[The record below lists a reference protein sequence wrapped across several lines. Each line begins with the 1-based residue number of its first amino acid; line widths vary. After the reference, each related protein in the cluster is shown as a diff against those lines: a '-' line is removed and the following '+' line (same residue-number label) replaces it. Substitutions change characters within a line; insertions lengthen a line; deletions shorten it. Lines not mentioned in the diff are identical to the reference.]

1 MFHIFLYFPFL
12 YYGILGPVDAE
23 PDSQWRTDG
32 HQYNLQEKLVFG
44 QGGGRSRGHR
54 RVSNIKH
61 SSRQFGEFEGG
72 NYTC

>member
-1 MFHIFLYFPFL
+1 MINIFLYFPFL
-12 YYGILGPVDAE
+12 YYGTLGAGE

-32 HQYNLQEKLVFG
+32 HQYNLKEKLVFG

-72 NYTC
+72 RILIM